1 MSDLVGSASFHIVKG
16 TTLTL
21 QLTVLDQDGNTVSL
35 ASATVYFTVRLQEGD
50 ADPPLISK
58 SSANP
63 LQIEILTPQTDVSKK
78 GRANIY
84 LQPTDTLSLG
94 PDQYRYD
101 VWVTIGTARYCVIP
115 PSMMEIR
122 PSVTVLP

>member
-1 MSDLVGSASFHIVKG
+1 MPDLIGSAAFPIIRG
-16 TTLTL
+16 TSLTL
-21 QLTVLDQDGNTVSL
+21 GLTVLDQSGATVDLST
-35 ASATVYFTVRLQEGD
+35 ATVYFTVRRQEGD

-58 SSANP
+58 SSVNP
-63 LQIEILTPQTDVSKK
+63 AQIEILTPQSDVSKK

-84 LQPTDTLSLG
+84 LTPTDTSGLA

-101 VWVTIGTARYCVIP
+101 VWAVIGTLRYCVIP